1 MKNKENNKKK
11 NGKKVTFSLS
21 ERDSRI
27 LLAEAQRRGVRFSL
41 AARQLLHA
49 QLQQLAHATEDA
61 VANNQLNIFD
71 SVQIDIF
78 NNTSKTKNKNRN

>member
-1 MKNKENNKKK
+1 MKDKERDKKK
-11 NGKKVTFSLS
+11 KGKKVSFVLS

-41 AARQLLHA
+41 AARQLLHT
-49 QLQQLAHATEDA
+49 QLQQCAQSAESVVSD
-61 VANNQLNIFD
+61 NQLNIFD

-78 NNTSKTKNKNRN
+78 NRTSKAKGKSES